1 MDDRTP
7 DVGDAFRRPA
17 VDVDVGKRLDA
28 STCPM
33 DDVAP
38 APDHPSRSPRG
49 GQPACP
55 GIAILTALTLRAVF
69 RLALRQTEGP
79 VGSVVTLLDLA
90 VPDLAVPDHGTPSRR
105 TATVALPRPRACPGA
120 GPFHLSVDSTGM
132 SCAGPASGR
141 TRGMARGVRRS

>member
-1 MDDRTP
+1 MEDRTP

-17 VDVDVGKRLDA
+17 VDVDVGKRLDAA

-55 GIAILTALTLRAVF
+55 GMAILTALTLRAVF

-79 VGSVVTLLDLA
+79 VGS
-90 VPDLAVPDHGTPSRR
+90 PS
-105 TATVALPRPRACPGA
+105 
-120 GPFHLSVDSTGM
+120 
-132 SCAGPASGR
+132 
-141 TRGMARGVRRS
+141 